1 MIGSWLDSPM
11 PKPNGARSSFLL
23 AGLLEA
29 EGTFLRP
36 PPSSPRSPQVVCRM
50 TDRDVIERV
59 ADRFGT
65 TVFSVDKGQY
75 RTVNSATSSRSR
87 SAGGTRC
94 IRGRPSAQS
103 TAEGDSVSS
112 LARSFG
118 VARQTIH
125 RILKREIYWAPPP
138 RPWRDKATMLPDPA
152 YLPEGMS
159 RGELYWL
166 VGWLEGEGCFLA
178 PPPSSPRRGWST
190 VLRGLSN

>member
-1 MIGSWLDSPM
+1 MTAATHRPLRHTSTAWSRRRAPQSGLILSRRTRTYDRVM
-11 PKPNGARSSFLL
+11 ARFANAQAEWSTLEFLWL

-50 TDRDVIERV
+50 TDRDVFERV

-65 TVFSVDKGQY
+65 SVFSVDKGQY

-94 IRGRPSAQS
+94 IRARPSAQS

-152 YLPEGMS
+152 YL
-159 RGELYWL
+159 
-166 VGWLEGEGCFLA
+166 
-178 PPPSSPRRGWST
+178 
-190 VLRGLSN
+190 